1 MSPQVPFYRHSLDAS
16 YAERVARV
24 LESPILTSGSVG
36 KEVEAQLREFFDLP
50 HALLANSWTNGAVA
64 ALLALGIGPGDEVIV
79 PAMTFIASANVAELV
94 GATPVFVDVDPAT
107 LLMEPRA
114 AAAALTPATRAVMPV
129 HLYGQMVDVEALA
142 ALLAHRPD
150 VAILEDCAHCFEGS
164 LRGALPGRHSTAALF
179 SFYATKNVACG
190 EGGAL
195 VTRDAGLAAAFEQT
209 RLHGMSAGAA
219 DRYKT
224 GSYRHW
230 DMARL
235 GTKANLP
242 DLLAALLPP
251 QIATIRE
258 RLGVREELC
267 GRYERAF
274 HGAPLRL
281 PEPVPGALNARHLFP
296 IHVPPAVRDAS
307 IAALN
312 AAGVGATV
320 NFRSVPT
327 LSFYRE
333 KYGYGPS
340 SFPESYEWGE
350 GTISIPMF
358 PGMTREEQDHVIETV
373 LKAVVPLVERELG
386 A

>member
-1 MSPQVPFYRHSLDAS
+1 MPTAVPFYRHALDAS
-16 YAERVARV
+16 YAERVGQI
-24 LESPILTSGSVG
+24 LESPILTSGALG
-36 KEVEAQLREFFDLP
+36 KRVEAQLAEFFGTP
-50 HALLANSWTNGAVA
+50 HAFLVNSWTNGAVA
-64 ALLALGIGPGDEVIV
+64 ALLALGVGPGDEVIV
-79 PAMTFIASANVAELV
+79 PAMTFIASANVVELV
-94 GATPVFVDVDPAT
+94 GAKPVFVDVDPGT
-107 LLMEPRA
+107 LLMDPQA
-114 AAAALTPATRAVMPV
+114 AAAAVTPATRAVMPV

-142 ALLAHRPD
+142 ALLAGRPD

-179 SFYATKNVACG
+179 SFYATKNVTCG

-195 VTRDAGLAAAFEQT
+195 VTRDANLAAAFEQT

-251 QIATIRE
+251 QIETIRD
-258 RLGVREELC
+258 RLAVREALC
-267 GRYERAF
+267 QRYEAAF
-274 HGAPLRL
+274 RDAPLRL
-281 PEPVPGALNARHLFP
+281 PAAVPGAVNARHLFA
-296 IHVPPAVRDAS
+296 IHVPPAVRDEA

-312 AAGVGATV
+312 AEGVGVTV

-327 LSFYRE
+327 LTYYRE

-340 SFPESYEWGE
+340 SFPVSHEWGE

-358 PGMTREEQDHVIETV
+358 PGMTREEQDHVIEAV
-373 LKAVVPLVERELG
+373 LKAVVPLVERALG

>member
-1 MSPQVPFYRHSLDAS
+1 VPFYRHGLDAS
-16 YAERVARV
+16 YAERVGEILAG
-24 LESPILTSGSVG
+24 PILTSGATG
-36 KEVEAQLREFFDLP
+36 KRVEAQLCEFFGTP
-50 HALLANSWTNGAVA
+50 HASLVNSWTNGAVA
-64 ALLALGIGPGDEVIV
+64 ALLALGVGPGDEVIV
-79 PAMTFIASANVAELV
+79 PAMTFIASANVVELV
-94 GATPVFVDVDPAT
+94 GAKPVFVDVDPST
-107 LLMEPRA
+107 LLMEPGA
-114 AAAALTPATRAVMPV
+114 AVDALTPATRAVMPV

-164 LRGALPGRHSTAALF
+164 LNGALPGRHSTAALF
-179 SFYATKNVACG
+179 SFYATKNVTCG

-195 VTRDAGLAAAFEQT
+195 VTRHADLAAAFEQT

-258 RLGVREELC
+258 RLAVREALC
-267 GRYERAF
+267 QRYEQAF
-274 HGAPLRL
+274 RDAPLRL
-281 PEPVPGALNARHLFP
+281 PVRVPGAVNARHLFV
-296 IHVPPAVRDAS
+296 IHVPPKVRDGA

-327 LSFYRE
+327 LTFYRE

-340 SFPESYEWGE
+340 SFPASYEWGE

-358 PGMTREEQDHVIETV
+358 PGMSREEQDHVIDTV
-373 LKAVVPLVERELG
+373 LKAVVPLVEQELTS
-386 A
+386 